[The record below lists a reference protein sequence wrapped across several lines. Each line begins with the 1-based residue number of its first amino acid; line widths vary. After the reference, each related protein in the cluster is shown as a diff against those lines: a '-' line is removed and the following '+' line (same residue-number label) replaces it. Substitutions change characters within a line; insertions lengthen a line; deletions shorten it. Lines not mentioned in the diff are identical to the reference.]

1 MRWYSSPLLAF
12 AISVSLM
19 ERFFYLLDRPI
30 SEQALLLIVSTLG
43 FGVLLFQLHPRLEA
57 WYRAANH
64 KIILLVQ
71 AALAGSVFLA
81 LRPLAPLTDGLVIAA
96 LGFAFSLPFASGY
109 DTILRKQHLN
119 SLIASFAMGAV
130 LAFFAAGFLSRS
142 YPAYWSGAIS
152 ILSLLIFGLGSY
164 AVVRYVRTQTKRR
177 LTSSSLGLL
186 TVSTAL
192 LFALAL
198 TALALRYP
206 TVFDRSRFL
215 FHADSAALFFALALL
230 SPVWLAWTLKTMDER
245 GWLARWQST
254 RLWTFVHTNLPGLVL
269 AGFFSAGYTVLSY
282 VFNHPSMDLTE
293 NFLAADGFAWMDRLA
308 SADGASIEMRAV
320 HPFAFFIF
328 RPIVWLF
335 SLLFNG
341 DRFTAT
347 FLLVPLTGG
356 LCVLLAYLFV
366 KRWSGSQ
373 IYALLV
379 ASILGASAAHLV
391 FASIVES
398 YIFSAAAL
406 LLFFLLLLD
415 EKTHLFTLVA
425 VGALTFGITIT
436 NFIQTFIG
444 FVVAR
449 PKFKSIFMY
458 GLLASALSITLT
470 ILHAA
475 AYPSA
480 LMFFDPAGAGV
491 ESEYSIPL
499 LGQPAWRLI
508 GRAVLLLRNIFL
520 YGIVAPKPFILTTEV
535 GSTFP
540 RFNFYK
546 LAPGNFS
553 YSSYEGV
560 GKLLILAWG
569 LLIVAAAAAFVWKI
583 FRTRKLDLTA
593 AFPLAL
599 IFTLWPHMTYGS
611 EPFLYAA
618 NWTYA
623 LLLFVAASLSDFGR
637 RRWFQIFLWVFLV
650 LLMINQWGFIQTILS
665 AIAPFFK

>member
-12 AISVSLM
+12 VISVSIM
-19 ERFFYLLDRPI
+19 ERFFHLLDRPMQ
-30 SEQALLLIVSTLG
+30 EQALLLIVSTLG
-43 FGVLLFQLHPRLEA
+43 FGVLIFQIHPRMEA

-64 KIILLVQ
+64 KAILLVQ
-71 AALAGSVFLA
+71 AALAGLVFLF
-81 LRPLAPLTDGLVIAA
+81 LRPIAPLTDCLVIAA

-109 DTILRKQHLN
+109 DYILRKQHIH
-119 SLIASFAMGAV
+119 SLIASSAMGAA
-130 LAFFAAGFLSRS
+130 LAFFAAGFLGQS
-142 YPAYWSGAIS
+142 YPAYLSGVIS
-152 ILSLLIFGLGSY
+152 ILSLLIFGMGSY
-164 AVVRYVRTQTKRR
+164 AVLRYVRMQTKTR
-177 LTSSSLGLL
+177 LSASTLGLL
-186 TVSTAL
+186 TVSAAL

-198 TALALRYP
+198 TALALHYP
-206 TVFDRSRFL
+206 TVFNRTRFL
-215 FHADSAALFFALALL
+215 PHADSAALFFALSFLY
-230 SPVWLAWTLKTMDER
+230 PVWLAWTLKIMDER
-245 GWLARWQST
+245 GWLARWQAT
-254 RLWTFVHTNLPGLVL
+254 RLWIFAQDNLPGLVL

-282 VFNHPSMDLTE
+282 VFNHPTMDLTE

-308 SADGASIEMRAV
+308 SANGTGIEMRAV

-356 LCVLLAYLFV
+356 LCVLLIYLFIR
-366 KRWSGSQ
+366 KWSGSQ
-373 IYALLV
+373 MYALLV
-379 ASILGASAAHLV
+379 ASILGVSTAHLV

-415 EKTHLFTLVA
+415 EKTHLFALVA
-425 VGALTFGITIT
+425 VGTLTFGITIT
-436 NFIQTFIG
+436 NFIQTFLG

-449 PKFKSIFMY
+449 PKFRSIFMY

-475 AYPSA
+475 TYPSA

-499 LGQPAWRLI
+499 FGQPAWRLI

-520 YGIVAPKPFILTTEV
+520 YGIVAPRPFILTTEV
-535 GSTFP
+535 DSTFP

-546 LAPGNFS
+546 LSPGNFS
-553 YSSYEGV
+553 YSAYDGL
-560 GKLLILAWG
+560 GKLLILVWG
-569 LLIVAAAAAFVWKI
+569 LLIAAAVIAFVWKI
-583 FRTRKLDLTA
+583 VGTRKLDLTA
-593 AFPLAL
+593 AFPLVL
-599 IFTLWPHMTYGS
+599 LFNFTLHMTYGS

-623 LLLFVAASLSDFGR
+623 LLLFVATSLSNFGKQ
-637 RRWFQIFLWVFLV
+637 RWFQIFLLVFLV
-650 LLMINQWGFIQTILS
+650 LLMVNQSGFIQIILQ
-665 AIAPFFK
+665 AIFPFFK